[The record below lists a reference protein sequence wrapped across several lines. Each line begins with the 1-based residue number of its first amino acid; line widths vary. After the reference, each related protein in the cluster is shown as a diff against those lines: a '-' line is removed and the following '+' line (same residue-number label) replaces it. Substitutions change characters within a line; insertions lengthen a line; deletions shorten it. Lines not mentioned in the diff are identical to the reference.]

1 MSGVNPDTVSL
12 RSKAWVEMLFLLLG
26 LEVSVH
32 STDMRQSHAPFAGLW
47 EIKLVL
53 FGLQLSQ
60 VQVHMHRQTM
70 PGSVLHAIPNFFVSH
85 LPLLWLVTRA

>member
-1 MSGVNPDTVSL
+1 
-12 RSKAWVEMLFLLLG
+12 MLFLLLR

-32 STDMRQSHAPFAGLW
+32 STDMRQPHAPFAGLW

-60 VQVHMHRQTM
+60 VHVHIHRQTM
-70 PGSVLHAIPNFFVSH
+70 PGTVLHTIPNFFVSYIS
-85 LPLLWLVTRA
+85 LFWLVTHA